1 MHSSIGGRY
10 LQCTALLLDCTA
22 FGALMRWSE
31 GHGSQGRGLPL
42 THSMTSLS
50 SEALCDSQAAAS
62 PQALRQRVLIPA
74 LTTEQGLAVRVF
86 VAVWE
91 KADATWLSQIGLRR
105 RLSGHL
111 WVTFSCRGQIDAM
124 MHIWA
129 VEQMQQF
136 QLLQGTFLETLQ
148 RSLHSWEHNTP
159 AKSPPSRGRPC
170 AESDPLEGGCSL
182 LLLVHLE

>member
-31 GHGSQGRGLPL
+31 GRGGQGRRFPL

-50 SEALCDSQAAAS
+50 SEVLCDSRAAAS
-62 PQALRQRVLIPA
+62 PQALPQPVLIPA

-111 WVTFSCRGQIDAM
+111 WVTFSCRGQIDATM
-124 MHIWA
+124 YIWA
-129 VEQMQQF
+129 VEQMQQSF
-136 QLLQGTFLETLQ
+136 SCCEALSWRTLQ
-148 RSLHSWEHNTP
+148 SSLHSWEHNTP
-159 AKSPPSRGRPC
+159 AKSPSSRGRPC
-170 AESDPLEGGCSL
+170 AESGPLEGGCSL
-182 LLLVHLE
+182 LLLVH